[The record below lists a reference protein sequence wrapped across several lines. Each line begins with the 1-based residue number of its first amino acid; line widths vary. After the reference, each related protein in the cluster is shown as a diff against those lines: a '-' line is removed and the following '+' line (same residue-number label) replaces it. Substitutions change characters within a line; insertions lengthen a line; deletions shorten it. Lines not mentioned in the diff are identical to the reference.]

1 MDVGNIKVIGVL
13 GAGAV
18 GHGIA
23 QVCARSGY
31 DVLLFSR
38 SEETL
43 KRALSLV
50 RSGPFGL
57 EKLVEKGWLTPKEV
71 DRIMDRIRTTTSMQ
85 SFSGVDFVIEAVPED
100 GEVKKR
106 TFSKLDAICREDVV
120 FASNTSAIMISDL
133 ASSVKRKDRFIG
145 MHWFNPPPVMRLL
158 EIVRGALTSDETF
171 KLTVELAKS
180 LGKTP
185 IEAKDVPGFFTT
197 RFMMCWL
204 MEAVRLFEAGVAGV
218 REIDEMCKLAFGFP
232 MGPFELM
239 DFTGLHTALQVSE
252 YIYRETREK
261 RYAPPVTLK
270 KLVVSGYIGDP
281 KFNPGSRGGWYE
293 YFGVKRGED
302 R

>member
-1 MDVGNIKVIGVL
+1 MKIEDVKVIGVL

-23 QVCARSGY
+23 QVCARSGFN
-31 DVLLFSR
+31 VLLFSR

-43 KRALSLV
+43 RKALYLI
-50 RSGPFGL
+50 RSGAFGL
-57 EKLVEKGWLTPKEV
+57 DKLVEKGRLTVEEADAV
-71 DRIMDRIRTTTSMQ
+71 MSRIKTTTSMRD
-85 SFSGVDFVIEAVPED
+85 FGDVDFVIEAVPED
-100 GEVKKR
+100 VEVKKKA
-106 TFSKLDAICREDVV
+106 FSELDEICKEDVV

-133 ASSVKRKDRFIG
+133 ASSVKRKDKLIG
-145 MHWFNPPPVMRLL
+145 MHWFNPAPVMKLI
-158 EIVRGALTSDETF
+158 EVVRGVLTSDETF
-171 KLTVELAKS
+171 KLTVELVKK

-185 IEAKDVPGFFTT
+185 IEAKDSPGFFTT
-197 RFMMCWL
+197 RFMMCWF
-204 MEAVRLFEAGVAGV
+204 MEAIRLLEAGVAGV

-270 KLVVSGYIGDP
+270 KLVISGYTGDP

-293 YFGVKRGED
+293 YFGVKREEK

>member
-1 MDVGNIKVIGVL
+1 MRVEDIKVVGVL
-13 GAGAV
+13 GAGTI

-31 DVLLFSR
+31 EVVLFSR

-43 KRALSLV
+43 KRALTLI
-50 RSGPFGL
+50 RSGAFGL
-57 EKLVEKGWLTPKEV
+57 ERLVEKGRLAADEV
-71 DRIMDRIRTTTSMQ
+71 EKIMSRIRATTSMRD
-85 SFSGVDFVIEAVPED
+85 FAGVDFVVEAVPED
-100 GEVKKR
+100 VEVKKKV
-106 TFSKLDAICREDVV
+106 FSELDKICREEVV
-120 FASNTSAIMISDL
+120 FASSTSAIMISDL
-133 ASSVKRKDRFIG
+133 ASAVERKDRFIG
-145 MHWFNPPPVMRLL
+145 MHWFNPAPVMKLV
-158 EIVRGALTSDETF
+158 EVVRGALTSEETYR
-171 KLTVELAKS
+171 LTVELAKR

-197 RFMMCWL
+197 RFMICWF
-204 MEAVRLFEAGVAGV
+204 MEAIRLFEAGVAGIK
-218 REIDEMCKLAFGFP
+218 EIDEMCKLAFSFP

-270 KLVVSGYIGDP
+270 KLVLSGYLGDP

-293 YFGVKRGED
+293 FFGLKREE
-302 R
+302 RR